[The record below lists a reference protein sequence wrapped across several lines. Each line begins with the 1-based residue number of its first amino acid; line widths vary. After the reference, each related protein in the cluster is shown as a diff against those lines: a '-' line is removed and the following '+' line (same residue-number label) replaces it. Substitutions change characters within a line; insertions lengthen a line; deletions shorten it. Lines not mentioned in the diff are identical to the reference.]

1 MTGLL
6 KFTGWTI
13 VAAIAYAA
21 SAGCTQEKSFGRAYF
36 IRGLAWSSLRQPQL
50 AIADYDKYIQLHPDD
65 AYAYGSRGVA
75 KERLGRYKEAL
86 ADYRICLEMLDD
98 SPGDNRMRAA
108 VEKRM
113 RTIEDSQREGRSE

>member
-21 SAGCTQEKSFGRAYF
+21 SAGCTQEKSFGEYC
-36 IRGLAWSSLRQPQL
+36 
-50 AIADYDKYIQLHPDD
+50 
-65 AYAYGSRGVA
+65 SRGVA

-113 RTIEDSQREGRSE
+113 REIEDNQREGRSE